1 MVVFENSLAVEGGL
15 MKADFLYASAGKST
29 PAGVH

>member
-15 MKADFLYASAGKST
+15 MKADFLYASAGKS
-29 PAGVH
+29 AGVH